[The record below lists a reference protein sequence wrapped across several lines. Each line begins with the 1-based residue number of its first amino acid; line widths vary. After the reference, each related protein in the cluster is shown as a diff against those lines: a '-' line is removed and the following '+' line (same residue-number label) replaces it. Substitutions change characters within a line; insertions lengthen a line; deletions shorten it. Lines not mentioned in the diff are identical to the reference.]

1 MSNVIPIV
9 SSSPP
14 PLEDT
19 GGFDDWGDDDDFGGF
34 MGADQTPSTWNNS
47 ISTDNTNTWNNSINE
62 DKSTTLDEV
71 NANITNKIPQNFTNT
86 DKIENCKT
94 KSSPLSLNLDKSLP
108 YDNISNDVSNDQHTD
123 LTESKTSDT
132 ISGNSTGDSGLFDV
146 SPVPISEDTKSDN
159 SEISTDQE
167 TFQNTPDDIPSE
179 ETTIQNNDLKTNSE
193 KNSNHIGQNDDGE
206 ISSTIQV
213 SQNVESEKV
222 ENVCDVDT
230 ENENKKDTVVE
241 ESIGSCQLETDEIN
255 GENVLSNSC
264 SSLDNDGAISS
275 DELCSSH
282 EEKQCS
288 IEYAASQ
295 EIVNQN
301 DVENQ
306 TDNIENSVHS
316 SDENSLDKFEVCEG
330 EEDENVAENDNV
342 NTNSPGET
350 EKINEILE
358 DEKIT
363 TCDDLEDSGEEFADF
378 SMAEC
383 RENHSSENLVQ
394 SVKVELENSVRFN
407 DSENNEKVISCTNN
421 DKNQDTDIKDREF
434 EDEVEFAELRDTKGD
449 SDKDIENVSSSSAEE
464 SKEVSAINFGSVQS
478 GEKVDEIIKD
488 DSDKNISDEDEF
500 ADFSF
505 APVGTDESKE
515 VSATNIDSVQMEV
528 KVNEMIKNDSD
539 KNISDEDDFAN
550 FSSAPVGT
558 DNDGVE
564 NLSSCVKNESTNT
577 EDQSTGSVDAEECF
591 NNSGLKPIDKI
602 EQVEIS
608 NSTTADVEK
617 DNFSNFSS
625 TQNENEQQE
634 VDQTNSERDL
644 NEDNECADF
653 SSAAKD
659 NEFADFSSAAKDDEF
674 ADFSS
679 ASQDDEFADFSSAV
693 KENDD
698 SEFGKFNNSEDKFES
713 DDEFADFSSATKGD
727 EFTDFSAT
735 GSQEQTSSFQA
746 SDKSD
751 WATFQQTTTPESSN
765 TPVESRSSTQKN
777 VGSLLSGCFE
787 TTAVISEGAT
797 DLDVVVEDNSN
808 QLWTKIQKMDNS
820 GQLKWPQCS
829 CNKNLYVSLKI
840 DTKNILFGQ
849 KKPTVPIYA
858 SNMTLLEPTKGAP
871 TLIPEVPLV
880 DTNKEVEI
888 KDLPPVQFDWTSSG
902 LTNPLEVNN
911 KHQHLDFLNIDDSEL
926 TAKKAFDADL
936 IHGQKP
942 AMQPLQNILANLKV
956 TKKTRLEDLSNEAG
970 RVISHLPNLSFMK
983 AKVLMFPLKTE

>member
-1 MSNVIPIV
+1 MKIDGTNMSNVIPIV

-71 NANITNKIPQNFTNT
+71 NANITNKIPHNFTNA

-206 ISSTIQV
+206 ISSTIKV

-255 GENVLSNSC
+255 EENVLSNSC

-295 EIVNQN
+295 EIVNQS

-306 TDNIENSVHS
+306 TDNTENSVQS

-330 EEDENVAENDNV
+330 KEDENVSENDNV

-378 SMAEC
+378 NMAEC

-394 SVKVELENSVRFN
+394 SDKVELENSLQVN
-407 DSENNEKVISCTNN
+407 DSENNEKVISSLKNNENQETN
-421 DKNQDTDIKDREF
+421 IKDLELK
-434 EDEVEFAELRDTKGD
+434 DEVEFAEFGGTNED
-449 SDKDIENVSSSSAEE
+449 SDKDIENVSLSSA
-464 SKEVSAINFGSVQS
+464 
-478 GEKVDEIIKD
+478 
-488 DSDKNISDEDEF
+488 
-500 ADFSF
+500 
-505 APVGTDESKE
+505 DESKE
-515 VSATNIDSVQMEV
+515 VSATNFDSVQKEE
-528 KVNEMIKNDSD
+528 KVNEIIKDVSD
-539 KNISDEDDFAN
+539 KNISDEDDFAD
-550 FSSAPVGT
+550 FSSAPIGT
-558 DNDGVE
+558 DNDGIE
-564 NLSSCVKNESTNT
+564 NLTSSIKNESTKS
-577 EDQSTGSVDAEECF
+577 EDQSAGSVDTEECS

-608 NSTTADVEK
+608 NSTCTTADVEK
-617 DNFSNFSS
+617 DNFANFSS

-653 SSAAKD
+653 ISAAKD

-679 ASQDDEFADFSSAV
+679 AAKDDEFADFSSASKDNEFADFSSAV

-765 TPVESRSSTQKN
+765 TPVESRSSTK
-777 VGSLLSGCFE
+777 
-787 TTAVISEGAT
+787 
-797 DLDVVVEDNSN
+797 
-808 QLWTKIQKMDNS
+808 
-820 GQLKWPQCS
+820 
-829 CNKNLYVSLKI
+829 VS
-840 DTKNILFGQ
+840 
-849 KKPTVPIYA
+849 
-858 SNMTLLEPTKGAP
+858 
-871 TLIPEVPLV
+871 
-880 DTNKEVEI
+880 
-888 KDLPPVQFDWTSSG
+888 
-902 LTNPLEVNN
+902 
-911 KHQHLDFLNIDDSEL
+911 
-926 TAKKAFDADL
+926 
-936 IHGQKP
+936 
-942 AMQPLQNILANLKV
+942 
-956 TKKTRLEDLSNEAG
+956 
-970 RVISHLPNLSFMK
+970 
-983 AKVLMFPLKTE
+983 